1 MVTKAF
7 NRQGGS
13 CGMRGTELPTSI
25 LGANGCRSNDSNV
38 CGGSGI
44 DSGNGG
50 LGRGGRGMGG
60 GNDGMSRGDRGGMD
74 AGVSG
79 MANGNG
85 GMGRGGGGMG
95 RRNGDMSGGG
105 HGGMGRGGNGRGRG
119 GGGGGDFRF
128 GVEAGMQPPV
138 GNEAAMEAAMAAR
151 VGNTDMQR
159 HQHDQSVFQTLLRY
173 HDRIQR
179 QVENLPDGMRTV
191 TTSKDP
197 NVVKL
202 LHDHVPAMHRRLQEN
217 FSLRNWD
224 PAFAEIFAQHD
235 KVKMEVT
242 LLPNGV
248 LVEEK
253 SNDPNVV
260 KLIHAHGEVI
270 NLFIRDGFVQG
281 QKISPLPVDYR
292 PVLNYTGAV

>member
-7 NRQGGS
+7 NRQGRS
-13 CGMRGTELPTSI
+13 CGMRWTGLPTSNP
-25 LGANGCRSNDSNV
+25 GTSSRPSDNSNV
-38 CGGSGI
+38 CGGIGI
-44 DSGNGG
+44 DSRNGG
-50 LGRGGRGMGG
+50 MRRGGRGMGG
-60 GNDGMSRGDRGGMD
+60 RNGGMSGGDRGGI
-74 AGVSG
+74 GGGGSG
-79 MANGNG
+79 MGNGNG

-105 HGGMGRGGNGRGRG
+105 HSGMARGGNGRGRG

-151 VGNTDMQR
+151 VGNANMQR
-159 HQHDQSVFQTLLRY
+159 HQHDQNVFQTLLRY

-179 QVENLPDGMRTV
+179 QVENLPDGLRAI
-191 TTSKDP
+191 TTSQDP
-197 NVVKL
+197 KVVKL

-235 KVKMEVT
+235 KVRMEVT
-242 LLPNGV
+242 LLPDGV

-270 NLFIRDGFVQG
+270 NLFVRDGFVQG
-281 QKISPLPVDYR
+281 QKISPLPADYR

>member
-38 CGGSGI
+38 YGGSGI

-60 GNDGMSRGDRGGMD
+60 GNDGMSRGDR
-74 AGVSG
+74 
-79 MANGNG
+79 
-85 GMGRGGGGMG
+85 
-95 RRNGDMSGGG
+95 
-105 HGGMGRGGNGRGRG
+105 GMGRGGNGRGRG